1 VTMSFPL
8 LSLKDIAELLNSV
21 GLNVT
26 AGDLERPTAPLV
38 LRIFQEI
45 LNITNEVP
53 RAEAY
58 EEVCVLERA

>member
-1 VTMSFPL
+1 MSFPL

-26 AGDLERPTAPLV
+26 TGDLERPTTPLV
-38 LRIFQEI
+38 LRVFQEI

-53 RAEAY
+53 RAEVY
-58 EEVCVLERA
+58 EEVCVC